1 MEITQDG
8 DLSLCKTKICV
19 HCNLL
24 GYSGTYFD
32 SSEFGSEVE
41 LHGAA
46 CNKGSDCLWQ
56 AAFMAKA
63 YENLPKHKLF
73 LLEAQ
78 KLSASNFYY

>member
-24 GYSGTYFD
+24 GYSVIYFG

-41 LHGAA
+41 LLAAA

-56 AAFMAKA
+56 AAFMAKS
-63 YENLPKHKLF
+63 YRNLPKHKLF
-73 LLEAQ
+73 LIEPQ
-78 KLSASNFYY
+78 KVSASNFSY